1 MPKYIAFDVET
12 PNHLNH
18 RISSIGITVIE
29 NGKIAGSFSSLVNPE
44 CRFDSFNTELTGIR
58 PEMVQDA
65 PTFASLWKTIEPMM
79 SGGTLVAHN
88 APFDLGVLKRCLY
101 DYGISW
107 KKAVP
112 YLCTVQIGRLLLPG
126 MSHKLNVLCD
136 YYHLALNHHQ
146 ADSDSR
152 ACAEILLKYME
163 HGEEWRSCFR
173 TFTFDTPPQSME
185 MPPWHR

>member
-152 ACAEILLKYME
+152 ACAEILLRYIEGGTQVERYALDYKM
-163 HGEEWRSCFR
+163 
-173 TFTFDTPPQSME
+173 
-185 MPPWHR
+185 